1 MFLEPAQ
8 RRCRSYDWRG
18 NSGVYESWALHGH
31 HGVLAQHPS
40 AGSRGGAKMVVWCP
54 VVAQS
59 AAERS
64 KAPGRVEGCES
75 ALSRPGPTWHAVAG
89 TRSRIASWRRTDETS
104 SAEGRQLSCRTVRPA
119 ASTFVTIHRTAVEW
133 INSVLLSHKHTAS
146 DIGKTGSRRGER
158 QKGGGGSLCHP
169 RPEASIF
176 GLYSSKKSY
185 TRARRW
191 QWRVSCRDPHV
202 QLQLARI
209 GMGQHITNMGHV
221 S

>member
-104 SAEGRQLSCRTVRPA
+104 SAEGRQLSCRTEPCNQQPA
-119 ASTFVTIHRTAVEW
+119 RLSQFTAPRLNGSTPCFYHTNTPRLTLGKRGRAEESGKREVEGACVIQGRRRVFSGCTVARKATLVQEDGNGVLAAEIHMYNCNWHESEW
-133 INSVLLSHKHTAS
+133 
-146 DIGKTGSRRGER
+146 
-158 QKGGGGSLCHP
+158 
-169 RPEASIF
+169 ASI
-176 GLYSSKKSY
+176 SQ
-185 TRARRW
+185 TW
-191 QWRVSCRDPHV
+191 D
-202 QLQLARI
+202 
-209 GMGQHITNMGHV
+209 M
-221 S
+221 